1 MAFLSSHFVVF
12 SFQTHLNIV
21 MLAVPA
27 EPTQFMSAMDSKTA
41 AGGSGADIFEIPA
54 SLTGEKASV
63 RESGVKAA
71 EYALPDEGNL
81 DVFGANEGVAD
92 FNMAFEEDV
101 PIRDRACSWDLAM
114 DHDTESAAVPM
125 TPAAGVQHPGQSAS
139 SMSFMQQVKGSAYS
153 VFSSQGDPE
162 PSLFQYD
169 DELLG
174 VDPIPGDPTTDKDS
188 EDSYDISNGIMT
200 RYNTYRQHS
209 FNLRN
214 SGNVLDLSFGLNS
227 LEPKR
232 KRKAKA
238 RQKSPKITHAVAPEM
253 SLPKKRG
260 RKPGKGTGAKHES
273 RKFDAQMRPRIK
285 GRFVSRKVYRDLYG
299 SDGEGG
305 DGGADAEGKE
315 DDNSMEISTSSTSL
329 STQGTDN
336 SASSV
341 STDAEDT
348 SASSV
353 STSVADGEGGKYFE
367 DSNASEKAESEEDSS
382 SESPMKVES
391 KNTGITETANAG
403 GLI

>member
-1 MAFLSSHFVVF
+1 
-12 SFQTHLNIV
+12 
-21 MLAVPA
+21 MLAGPV

-41 AGGSGADIFEIPA
+41 AGNSGADIFEIPA
-54 SLTGEKASV
+54 SLNGEKG
-63 RESGVKAA
+63 RGGESGVKQP
-71 EYALPDEGNL
+71 EYVLPDEGNL
-81 DVFGANEGVAD
+81 DMFGTSEGVND
-92 FNMAFEEDV
+92 FNMAFDEDV

-125 TPAAGVQHPGQSAS
+125 TPAAGIQHPGHPQTSV
-139 SMSFMQQVKGSAYS
+139 SFAQPVKGSTYS
-153 VFSSQGDPE
+153 VFSSQGEAE

-214 SGNVLDLSFGLNS
+214 SGNVLDLSFGLNM

-253 SLPKKRG
+253 SLPRKRG

-305 DGGADAEGKE
+305 EGGEGEDGTEGKDGG
-315 DDNSMEISTSSTSL
+315 SMEGSTSSTSL
-329 STQGTDN
+329 STQGTEN
-336 SASSV
+336 TTSSA
-341 STDAEDT
+341 STDAEDA
-348 SASSV
+348 SASS
-353 STSVADGEGGKYFE
+353 SVADGEGGKEYDE
-367 DSNASEKAESEEDSS
+367 SNSSERAESEDSTEDSTG
-382 SESPMKVES
+382 EGAMKVGS
-391 KNTGITETANAG
+391 RNTGITETAM
-403 GLI
+403 